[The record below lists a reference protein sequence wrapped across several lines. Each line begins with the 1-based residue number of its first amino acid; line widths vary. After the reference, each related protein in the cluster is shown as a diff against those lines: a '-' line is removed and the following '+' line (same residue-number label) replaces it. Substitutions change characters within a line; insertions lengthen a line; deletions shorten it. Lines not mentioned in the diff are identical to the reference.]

1 MMCGSVSK
9 GAVPSAFGVGRGVA
23 VIVGDASGVPI
34 GAVVELVVGA
44 DVGVVLWA
52 GALDGL
58 GFFDGGGV
66 TRPG

>member
-1 MMCGSVSK
+1 
-9 GAVPSAFGVGRGVA
+9 